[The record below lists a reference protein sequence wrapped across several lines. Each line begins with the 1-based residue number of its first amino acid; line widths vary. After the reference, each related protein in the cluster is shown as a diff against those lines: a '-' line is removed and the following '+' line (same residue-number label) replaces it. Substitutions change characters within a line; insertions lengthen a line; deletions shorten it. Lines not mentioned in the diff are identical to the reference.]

1 VSDPLDPSEHHLL
14 GENPQQD
21 AGYETKS
28 GESTSQLAS
37 PLGGAGKRVALSLRP
52 RSQSIPRPFFNSR
65 QISSVTVTSCPES
78 TATSPGSNSG
88 NGNETGDEGEEEAG
102 FESPAPKTRATCSA
116 HAKTARRPVPAHTPQ
131 REINFESAAAP
142 SQSFL
147 ERLFGPDYNDD
158 VPPSQSSPNYNLS
171 KTHDQ
176 HYDPP
181 YTPYTTSPDGRFVR
195 TDSHMSSSGGAG
207 HGVHIGSTRSTGP
220 APGPGPW
227 IPRTRT
233 NPPFPP
239 GYSLTAPT
247 SGHPLD
253 QPPRPRTVEVDAR
266 GIPLFFHW
274 MMPGGP
280 PRPPSPPRPPPG
292 YSLTAPTSGHPL
304 DQPPRPR
311 TVEVD
316 ARGIPLFFHWMMP
329 GGPPRPPSPPRPPPV
344 QPRVPTPRPRAR
356 KDGEESESEEE

>member
-1 VSDPLDPSEHHLL
+1 VSDPLGPSEHHLL

-102 FESPAPKTRATCSA
+102 FESPAPKTRATCSEGV
-116 HAKTARRPVPAHTPQ
+116 KTAGRPVPAHTPQ
-131 REINFESAAAP
+131 REINFEGAAAR
-142 SQSFL
+142 QSFL

-158 VPPSQSSPNYNLS
+158 VPPSQTSPNYNLS
-171 KTHDQ
+171 KTHDRL
-176 HYDPP
+176 YDQP

-227 IPRTRT
+227 IPRTKT
-233 NPPFPP
+233 NAPFPP

-266 GIPLFFHW
+266 GIPLFFPW

-280 PRPPSPPRPPPG
+280 PRPPSPPRPPPP
-292 YSLTAPTSGHPL
+292 A
-304 DQPPRPR
+304 
-311 TVEVD
+311 
-316 ARGIPLFFHWMMP
+316 
-329 GGPPRPPSPPRPPPV
+329 
-344 QPRVPTPRPRAR
+344 QPRVPTPPRPRAR
-356 KDGEESESEEE
+356 KDGEDSESEEE